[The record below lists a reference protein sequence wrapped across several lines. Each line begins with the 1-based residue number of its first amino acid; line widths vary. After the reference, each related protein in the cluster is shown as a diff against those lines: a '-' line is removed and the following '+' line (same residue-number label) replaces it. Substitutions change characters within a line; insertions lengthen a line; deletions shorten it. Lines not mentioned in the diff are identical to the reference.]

1 MEIQTLV
8 SMYIEINYYANYN
21 INKFWNTSVNDLNA
35 KTCHV
40 KLPATKSKKDSGI
53 ILIFNSYKL
62 LI

>member
-1 MEIQTLV
+1 MQI
-8 SMYIEINYYANYN
+8 

-40 KLPATKSKKDSGI
+40 KLPATKNKKDSGI